1 MKRCICC
8 GRTLALA
15 EFYLHKQMADGHLN
29 KCKEC
34 CKRHANERRWANLEE
49 ARERDR
55 QRGKNPKRRAA
66 HVASATKYSKAN
78 PTKSRVRYKVYKAIK
93 AGKLVRKPCEVCGA
107 LNTHAHHHDYSKP
120 LDVKWLC
127 PACHAKVHHPAAARQ

>member
-1 MKRCICC
+1 MKQCICC
-8 GRTLALA
+8 GRTLPLA
-15 EFYLHKQMADGHLN
+15 EFYPHKQMADGHLN

-34 CKRHANERRWANLEE
+34 CKRQANERRRANLEE
-49 ARERDR
+49 ARESDR

-66 HVASATKYSKAN
+66 HVISAMKYSKAN
-78 PTKSRVRYKVYKAIK
+78 PTKSRARDRVYKAIK
-93 AGKLVRKPCEVCGA
+93 AGKLKRKPCEVCGA

-127 PACHAKVHHPAAARQ
+127 PACHARVHHPAR